1 MRWPI
6 RNQILLP
13 LTALQVAVISVVTAW
28 AAWTA
33 TGRVR
38 DDAEQRVANVR
49 QLLERATFPLTEPVL
64 QQLRLLSGA
73 EYAVFDN
80 AGQLSFSTFTPDV
93 GSISA
98 LQAAAQQATERQS
111 ENDVMVGPAAYRA
124 EWIAASRPAGPPL
137 RVMVLFPRDQ
147 LRALEQDAIAGPLLT
162 GGWILVLTIL
172 ATTWIS
178 YRIGR
183 RMQRIERHA
192 ARIAGGDFAPVTLSR
207 RNDEIRDLS
216 QSVNQMAEGLQT
228 LTVSIRE
235 SERSQLISQ
244 VVAGLA
250 HQVRNALT
258 GIRMAIQVHQ
268 RRCANKADSSL
279 EVALAQVSLTE
290 QQIRGLLGLT
300 RGEHRSIVAGPAA
313 VLLDEIA
320 AMIGPVCEH
329 RRIEFTYA
337 ADCDPS
343 MLVADADAF
352 RSAVLNLCMNGVEAA
367 GRPGV
372 LSLTAQQTDAAL
384 EVAVADNGP
393 GVPELVRESL
403 FTPFVTTKPEGVGL
417 GLALARSAAED
428 LGGAVELSRR
438 GGLTVFTFRCAVQLP
453 QILAT

>member
-13 LTALQVAVISVVTAW
+13 LTALQIAVVTVVTAW

-49 QLLERATFPLTEPVL
+49 QLLERATFPLTAPVL

-73 EYAVFDN
+73 EYAVFDDV
-80 AGQLSFSTFTPDV
+80 GGLSFSTFDPAV
-93 GSISA
+93 GSQAS
-98 LQAAAQQATERQS
+98 LQDAARLAAKRDS
-111 ENDVMVGPAAYRA
+111 GDDVMIGTAAYRT

-137 RVMVLFPRDQ
+137 HVLVLFPRDQ
-147 LRALEQDAIAGPLLT
+147 LRALERDAIAGPLLT
-162 GGWILVLTIL
+162 GGWILVLTVL
-172 ATTWIS
+172 ATTLIS
-178 YRIGR
+178 HRIGK
-183 RMQRIERHA
+183 RMQVIERHA
-192 ARIAGGDFAPVTLSR
+192 ARIAGGDFAPVSLPR

-216 QSVNQMAEGLQT
+216 QSVNQMADGLQN
-228 LTVSIRE
+228 LTSSIRE

-268 RRCANKADSSL
+268 RRCPNKADSSL
-279 EVALAQVSLTE
+279 DVALSQVSLTE

-320 AMIGPVCEH
+320 AMIEPVCEH

-337 ADCDPS
+337 ADCDRNV
-343 MLVADADAF
+343 LVADADAF

-367 GRPGV
+367 GRPGA
-372 LSLTAQQTDAAL
+372 LSLTAHQSTAAL
-384 EVAVADNGP
+384 EVEISDNGP
-393 GVPELVRESL
+393 GVPEPVRETL
-403 FTPFVTTKPEGVGL
+403 FAPFVTTKPEGVGL

-428 LGGAVELSRR
+428 LGGAVELSRKGAR
-438 GGLTVFTFRCAVQLP
+438 TVFTFRCAVQLP
-453 QILAT
+453 QTLAT